1 MKIFHLV
8 GWISRWSVTV
18 FLLPV
23 SAALAQ
29 SDPQALQW
37 LQRIHSATQKM
48 SYTGVFVYQHGQQL
62 ETSRITR
69 YVDAFGPREK
79 LEPLDG
85 AQREII
91 RSRDQVTCYM
101 PETMTVKVDR
111 SVGEPRFPEIL
122 PDQIKDLTENY
133 VIRKGEVERVAGF
146 DCQVI
151 VLEPKDRMRYG
162 HKLWADIGTGMLL
175 KAKTLTDKQETV
187 DTFTFTQLRIG
198 GIDREQV
205 RSRFAGR
212 LKEWRVENSGATK
225 ANLAD
230 AGWVLR
236 PLLPGFRKV
245 GEMRRSVGALTGVG
259 HIVLSDGLAA
269 VSIFIEPVA
278 GRQPPVGELLRQGA
292 TNVFTR
298 QLAEH
303 WITVVGE
310 APIESIKVVANA
322 VEFRKR

>member
-1 MKIFHLV
+1 MICWLPL
-8 GWISRWSVTV
+8 WRAIP

-23 SAALAQ
+23 SAAMAQ
-29 SDPQALQW
+29 SDPQAMQW
-37 LQRIHSATQKM
+37 LQRIHSATQKL
-48 SYTGVFVYQHGQQL
+48 SYTGTFVYQHGQQL

-69 YVDAFGPREK
+69 YVDASGPREK

-91 RSRDQVTCYM
+91 RSRDQVSCYL
-101 PETMTVKVDR
+101 PDSMTVKVER
-111 SVGEPRFPEIL
+111 GVGEPRFPEIL
-122 PDQIKDLTENY
+122 PDQFKDLTESY

-151 VLEPKDRMRYG
+151 VLEPKDRLRYG

-175 KAKTLTDKQETV
+175 KAKTLNDRHETV
-187 DTFTFTQLRIG
+187 ELFTFTQLRIG
-198 GIDREQV
+198 CIDAEQV

-212 LKEWRVENSGATK
+212 QKDWRVEESGATK

-236 PLLPGFRKV
+236 PPLPGFRKV
-245 GEMRRSVGALTGVG
+245 GEMRRSLGSLSGVG

-278 GRQPPVGELLRQGA
+278 GRQPPFRGLLRQGA

-298 QLAEH
+298 QLGEH

-310 APIESIKVVANA
+310 APIESIKVFANA
-322 VEFRKR
+322 VEYRKP